1 MKKNKFDF
9 GGWATKND
17 LLCADGRTIRQDAFK
32 DDDGRTVPLVYQHNH
47 EDPTRVIGHAL
58 LENREDGVYA
68 YCSLNGTKIAQHVK
82 ECVRHGD
89 INGLSIFANKL
100 VQRGGDVLHGVIR
113 ELSVVLSGANPGAVI
128 EFPMLSHGEESETEA
143 FIWCG
148 EEGIDFGDELRHA
161 EEEEAEDEEA
171 EETKKNKAK
180 SDTEKNDGE
189 EDKDETFVKED
200 REIEESESDAKDTD
214 SKSKRP
220 IPEFIKEKRKEM
232 EERSKKNESDAE
244 EDEDNKLSHAEDDGD
259 EEDSSEDDVD
269 DDTTIQDVLD
279 TLNEKQQKAVD
290 YVLDQILGGKDFNAG
305 GSDSAEGGKVS
316 GETVSDVLK
325 TMNKTQK
332 KVVEYL
338 IDQADQVANAANK
351 DDKDDEDDDADEAA
365 HSDFEGEEF
374 TMKKN
379 VFDNEAMETNDQDT
393 LTHAQMET
401 LIKDAKRLGS
411 LRQSVLEHSAE
422 YGIDQIDWLFPE
434 DRNVHSGGPAFIQRD
449 MGWVN
454 TVMNA
459 VAHTPFSRIKT
470 LFADITEDEA
480 RARGYIK
487 GRQKK
492 NEVFTLLKRTT
503 DPQTIYKKQKLNRD
517 DVVDITD
524 FDVVAWM
531 KQEMRMMLDEEIAR
545 AILIGDGRETDSDDH
560 ISEDHIHSVFHD
572 DEKLFI
578 VRRLYTP
585 VQGEEKAKTLIKLVR
600 KAWKDYKGS
609 GNATAYVAEDTL
621 SDLLLLEDSF
631 GHFLYPTKD
640 VAASVLGV
648 QNIVTVPPMA
658 DVATIRTDED
668 AGKSYRPLMIICNL
682 KDYNIG
688 ADKGGSVNMF
698 EDFDIDYN
706 AQKYLIE
713 TRCSGALVRPF
724 SAIVIEEEVTEEEP
738 GTNDNT

>member
-9 GGWATKND
+9 SGWATKND
-17 LLCADGRTIRQDAFK
+17 LLCADGRTIRKDAFK

-47 EDPTRVIGHAL
+47 DDPTRVIGHAL

-68 YCSLNGTKIAQHVK
+68 YCSLNNTDMGRHAR

-89 INGLSIFANKL
+89 FDSLSIYANKL
-100 VQRGGDVLHGVIR
+100 VQRGGDVIHGVIR
-113 ELSVVLSGANPGAVI
+113 ELSLVLAGANPGAKI
-128 EFPMLSHGEESETEA
+128 EFPILAHGEESETEA
-143 FIWCG
+143 TIWHG
-148 EEGIDFGDELRHA
+148 DDEGFEFESGMRLEEV
-161 EEEEAEDEEA
+161 EEEAVAHAEPEKKPAEPAKEESEAKPAKEEEKKDETVQDVLDSMTDTQRKVVEYLVAQALGGDDEEDEEA
-171 EETKKNKAK
+171 EQSAFDDDDD
-180 SDTEKNDGE
+180 SVSHADE
-189 EDKDETFVKED
+189 EGSDETV
-200 REIEESESDAKDTD
+200 
-214 SKSKRP
+214 
-220 IPEFIKEKRKEM
+220 
-232 EERSKKNESDAE
+232 
-244 EDEDNKLSHAEDDGD
+244 
-259 EEDSSEDDVD
+259 
-269 DDTTIQDVLD
+269 QDVLD
-279 TLNEKQQKAVD
+279 SMTDTQRKVTEYLVAQALE
-290 YVLDQILGGKDFNAG
+290 
-305 GSDSAEGGKVS
+305 SAENES
-316 GETVSDVLK
+316 
-325 TMNKTQK
+325 
-332 KVVEYL
+332 
-338 IDQADQVANAANK
+338 
-351 DDKDDEDDDADEAA
+351 DEDEEDADEAA

-379 VFDNEAMETNDQDT
+379 VFDNEAMETNDQDV

-411 LRQSVLEHSAE
+411 MRQSVLEHSAE

-434 DRNVHSGGPAFIQRD
+434 DRATSNTPIFVQRD
-449 MGWVN
+449 MGWV
-454 TVMNA
+454 TQVMNA
-459 VAHTPFSRIKT
+459 VSHTPFSRIKT

-487 GRQKK
+487 GKAKK
-492 NEVFTLLKRTT
+492 TEVFKLLKRTT
-503 DPQTIYKKQKLNRD
+503 DPQTIYKKQKLDRD

-531 KQEMRMMLDEEIAR
+531 KQEMRVMLDEEIAR
-545 AILIGDGRETDSDDH
+545 AILIGDGRAEDSDDH

-572 DEKLFI
+572 DEDLFV
-578 VRRLYTP
+578 VRKQYEA

-609 GNATAYVAEDTL
+609 GNAVAYVSEDTL

-648 QNIVTVPPMA
+648 QSIVTVPAMA
-658 DVATIRTDED
+658 DDSTIREDTDAD
-668 AGKSYRPLMIICNL
+668 KTYRPLMIIVNL

-724 SAIVIEEEVTEEEP
+724 SAIVIEEEVDPT
-738 GTNDNT
+738 

>member
-1 MKKNKFDF
+1 MKKTQYDF

-17 LLCADGRTIRQDAFK
+17 LLCADGRTIRRNAFK

-58 LENREDGVYA
+58 LENKDDGVYA
-68 YCSLNGTKIAQHVK
+68 YCSLNGTSIAQHVK

-100 VQRGGDVLHGVIR
+100 VQRGGDVIHGVIR

-128 EFPMLSHGEESETEA
+128 EFPMLAHGEESETEA

-148 EEGIDFGDELRHA
+148 EEGIDIDDALRHA
-161 EEEEAEDEEA
+161 EFESKKKSAKDEDEDEED
-171 EETKKNKAK
+171 E
-180 SDTEKNDGE
+180 DTEEDE
-189 EDKDETFVKED
+189 EDVDEDED
-200 REIEESESDAKDTD
+200 EDEDEEEEVDEKPAPKG
-214 SKSKRP
+214 KRP
-220 IPEFIKEKRKEM
+220 IPEFIKQKRKELA
-232 EERSKKNESDAE
+232 EKQKKKKPVPT
-244 EDEDNKLSHAEDDGD
+244 EDEDEDEEELSHADDEDDD
-259 EEDSSEDDVD
+259 DDDVD
-269 DDTTIQDVLD
+269 DGTTIQDVLD
-279 TLNEKQQKAVD
+279 TLNDKQQKAVD
-290 YVLDQILGGKDFNAG
+290 YVLDSILGGKDLNKG
-305 GSDSAEGGKVS
+305 GSGKKAGDVS
-316 GETVSDVLK
+316 EETVSDVLK
-325 TMNKTQK
+325 TLNKTQK
-332 KVVEYL
+332 KVFEYL
-338 IDQADQVANAANK
+338 IDQADQTAAAAEA
-351 DDKDDEDDDADEAA
+351 DDGEDGAEDSGEEASHA
-365 HSDFEGEEF
+365 DFEGEEL

-379 VFDNEAMETNDQDT
+379 VFDIETMDEQNDT

-434 DRNVHSGGPAFIQRD
+434 DRSLQNTPAFIQRD
-449 MGWVN
+449 MGWVSK
-454 TVMNA
+454 VMGA
-459 VAHTPFSRIKT
+459 VNHTPFSRIKT

-487 GRQKK
+487 GKQKK

-545 AILIGDGRETDSDDH
+545 AILIGDGRETDDDDH

-572 DEKLFI
+572 DETLFV
-578 VRRLYTP
+578 VRRQYTA

-609 GNATAYVAEDTL
+609 GNAVAYVSEDTL

-648 QNIVTVPPMA
+648 QDIVTVPPMA
-658 DVATIRTDED
+658 DTASVRVDED
-668 AGKSYRPLMIICNL
+668 ANKTYRPLMIIVNM
-682 KDYNIG
+682 KDYNVG

-724 SAIVIEEEVTEEEP
+724 SAIVIEEEVVAEAGGE
-738 GTNDNT
+738 NDGN

>member
-1 MKKNKFDF
+1 MKKTKYDF

-58 LENREDGVYA
+58 LENKADGVYA
-68 YCSLNGTKIAQHVK
+68 YCSLNGTGIAQHVK
-82 ECVRHGD
+82 ECIRHGD
-89 INGLSIFANKL
+89 INGLSIYANKL
-100 VQRGGDVLHGVIR
+100 VQRGGDVIHGVIR

-128 EFPMLSHGEESETEA
+128 EFPILEHGEESETEA

-148 EEGIDFGDELRHA
+148 EEGIDFEDDLSHA
-161 EEEEAEDEEA
+161 EEEDKEKKA
-171 EETKKNKAK
+171 EEPPVEEKKPEAK
-180 SDTEKNDGE
+180 E
-189 EDKDETFVKED
+189 V
-200 REIEESESDAKDTD
+200 AKDN
-214 SKSKRP
+214 
-220 IPEFIKEKRKEM
+220 KEET
-232 EERSKKNESDAE
+232 
-244 EDEDNKLSHAEDDGD
+244 
-259 EEDSSEDDVD
+259 V
-269 DDTTIQDVLD
+269 QDVLD
-279 TLNEKQQKAVD
+279 SMNDKQR
-290 YVLDQILGGKDFNAG
+290 
-305 GSDSAEGGKVS
+305 
-316 GETVSDVLK
+316 
-325 TMNKTQK
+325 

-338 IDQADQVANAANK
+338 VAQALGG
-351 DDKDDEDDDADEAA
+351 DEDDGEDEAEHGYDDEYEDSLSHA
-365 HSDFEGEEF
+365 DDGETVQDVLDSMNDKQRKVVEYLVAQALDSSSAGEDEEDEDDEEEDEEVSHSDFEGEDY

-379 VFDNEAMETNDQDT
+379 VFDNDVMDQQNDT
-393 LTHAQMET
+393 LTHAQIDT

-434 DRNVHSGGPAFIQRD
+434 DRSLQNTPAFIQRD
-449 MGWVN
+449 MGWVSK
-454 TVMNA
+454 VMNA
-459 VAHTPFSRIKT
+459 VNHTPFSRIKT
-470 LFADITEDEA
+470 MFADITEDEA

-487 GRQKK
+487 GKQKK

-545 AILIGDGRETDSDDH
+545 AILIGDGRETDDDDH

-572 DEKLFI
+572 DETLFV
-578 VRRLYTP
+578 VRRQYTA

-609 GNATAYVAEDTL
+609 GNAVAYVSEDTL

-648 QNIVTVPPMA
+648 QDIVTVPPMA
-658 DVATIRTDED
+658 DTASVRVDED
-668 AGKSYRPLMIICNL
+668 ANKTYRPLMIIVNM
-682 KDYNIG
+682 KDYNVG

-724 SAIVIEEEVTEEEP
+724 SAIVIEEEVTANADE
-738 GTNDNT
+738 GNGGN

>member
-9 GGWATKND
+9 SGWATKND
-17 LLCADGRTIRQDAFK
+17 LLCADGRTIRKDAFK

-47 EDPTRVIGHAL
+47 DDPTRVIGHAL

-68 YCSLNGTKIAQHVK
+68 YCSLNNTDMGRHAR

-89 INGLSIFANKL
+89 FDSLSIYANKL
-100 VQRGGDVLHGVIR
+100 VQRGGDVIHGVIR
-113 ELSVVLSGANPGAVI
+113 ELSLVLAGANPGAKI
-128 EFPMLSHGEESETEA
+128 EFPILAHGEESETEA
-143 FIWCG
+143 TIWHG
-148 EEGIDFGDELRHA
+148 DDEGFEFESGMKLEDV
-161 EEEEAEDEEA
+161 EEEAVAHAEPEKKPEEPA
-171 EETKKNKAK
+171 KEEPEAKPAKEEKPKKEET
-180 SDTEKNDGE
+180 
-189 EDKDETFVKED
+189 V
-200 REIEESESDAKDTD
+200 
-214 SKSKRP
+214 
-220 IPEFIKEKRKEM
+220 
-232 EERSKKNESDAE
+232 
-244 EDEDNKLSHAEDDGD
+244 
-259 EEDSSEDDVD
+259 
-269 DDTTIQDVLD
+269 QDVLD
-279 TLNEKQQKAVD
+279 SMT
-290 YVLDQILGGKDFNAG
+290 
-305 GSDSAEGGKVS
+305 
-316 GETVSDVLK
+316 ET
-325 TMNKTQK
+325 QR

-338 IDQADQVANAANK
+338 VAQALGG
-351 DDKDDEDDDADEAA
+351 DDEEEDDEAEQSALDGEDEISHADEEGSDETVQDVLDSMNDTQRKVTEYLVAQALESAENESDEDEEDEEDEEDADEAA
-365 HSDFEGEEF
+365 HSDIEGEEF

-379 VFDNEAMETNDQDT
+379 VFDNEAMETNDQNV
-393 LTHAQMET
+393 LTHAQMDT

-434 DRNVHSGGPAFIQRD
+434 DRNVPGGTPQFIQRD
-449 MGWVN
+449 MGWV
-454 TVMNA
+454 TQVMGA
-459 VAHTPFSRIKT
+459 VSHSPFSRIKT
-470 LFADITEDEA
+470 LFADITEEQA

-492 NEVFTLLKRTT
+492 TEVFKLLKRTT
-503 DPQTIYKKQKLNRD
+503 DPQTIYKKQKLDRD

-531 KQEMRMMLDEEIAR
+531 KQEMRTMLDEELAR
-545 AILIGDGRETDSDDH
+545 AFLVGDGRAEDLDDH

-572 DEKLFI
+572 DDDLFV
-578 VRRLYTP
+578 VRKQYEA

-609 GNATAYVAEDTL
+609 GNATAYLSEDTL

-640 VAASVLGV
+640 VVASVLGV

-658 DVATIRTDED
+658 DPSTYRVDED
-668 AGKSYRPLMIICNL
+668 DETKGYRPLMIIVNM
-682 KDYNIG
+682 KDYNVG

-724 SAIVIEEEVTEEEP
+724 SAIVIEEEFEIKTESES
-738 GTNDNT
+738 GGN

>member
-1 MKKNKFDF
+1 MKKTKYDF

-58 LENREDGVYA
+58 LENKADGVYA
-68 YCSLNGTKIAQHVK
+68 YCSLNGTGIAQHVK
-82 ECVRHGD
+82 ECIRHGD
-89 INGLSIFANKL
+89 INGLSIYANKL
-100 VQRGGDVLHGVIR
+100 VQRGGDVIHGVIR

-128 EFPMLSHGEESETEA
+128 EFPILEHGEESETEA

-148 EEGIDFGDELRHA
+148 EEGIDFEDDLSHA
-161 EEEEAEDEEA
+161 D
-171 EETKKNKAK
+171 
-180 SDTEKNDGE
+180 E
-189 EDKDETFVKED
+189 EDKEKKAEEPPVEEKKPEAKEV
-200 REIEESESDAKDTD
+200 AKDN
-214 SKSKRP
+214 
-220 IPEFIKEKRKEM
+220 KEET
-232 EERSKKNESDAE
+232 
-244 EDEDNKLSHAEDDGD
+244 
-259 EEDSSEDDVD
+259 V
-269 DDTTIQDVLD
+269 QDVLD
-279 TLNEKQQKAVD
+279 SMSDKQR
-290 YVLDQILGGKDFNAG
+290 
-305 GSDSAEGGKVS
+305 
-316 GETVSDVLK
+316 
-325 TMNKTQK
+325 

-338 IDQADQVANAANK
+338 VAQALGG
-351 DDKDDEDDDADEAA
+351 DEDDGEDEAEHSYDDEYEDSLSHA
-365 HSDFEGEEF
+365 DDGETVQDVLDSMNDKQRKVVEYLVAQALDSSSAGEDEEDEDDEEEDEEVSHSDFEGEDY

-379 VFDNEAMETNDQDT
+379 VFDNDVMDQQNDT
-393 LTHAQMET
+393 LTHAQIDT

-434 DRNVHSGGPAFIQRD
+434 DRSLQNTPAFIQRD
-449 MGWVN
+449 MGWVSK
-454 TVMNA
+454 VMNA
-459 VAHTPFSRIKT
+459 VNHTPFSRIKT

-487 GRQKK
+487 GKQKK

-545 AILIGDGRETDSDDH
+545 AILIGDGRETDDDDH

-572 DEKLFI
+572 DETLFV
-578 VRRLYTP
+578 VRRQYTA

-609 GNATAYVAEDTL
+609 GNAVAYVSEDTL

-648 QNIVTVPPMA
+648 QDIVTVPPMA
-658 DVATIRTDED
+658 DTASVRVDED
-668 AGKSYRPLMIICNL
+668 ANKTYRPLMIIVNM
-682 KDYNIG
+682 KDYNVG

-724 SAIVIEEEVTEEEP
+724 SAIVIEEEVVANAGE
-738 GTNDNT
+738 GNDGN

>member
-9 GGWATKND
+9 SGWATKND
-17 LLCADGRTIRQDAFK
+17 LLCADGRTIRKDAFK

-47 EDPTRVIGHAL
+47 DDPTRVIGHAL
-58 LENREDGVYA
+58 LENRDDGVYA
-68 YCSLNGTKIAQHVK
+68 YCSLNNTDMGRHAR

-89 INGLSIFANKL
+89 FDSLSIYANKL
-100 VQRGGDVLHGVIR
+100 VQRGGDVIHGVIR
-113 ELSVVLSGANPGAVI
+113 ELSLVLAGANPGAKI

-143 FIWCG
+143 TIWHDDVDG
-148 EEGIDFGDELRHA
+148 FEFESGMKLEQEEPEKEISHA
-161 EEEEAEDEEA
+161 EPEEKPAKEEPAKEEEPKKEEPA
-171 EETKKNKAK
+171 
-180 SDTEKNDGE
+180 
-189 EDKDETFVKED
+189 KDETV
-200 REIEESESDAKDTD
+200 
-214 SKSKRP
+214 
-220 IPEFIKEKRKEM
+220 
-232 EERSKKNESDAE
+232 
-244 EDEDNKLSHAEDDGD
+244 
-259 EEDSSEDDVD
+259 
-269 DDTTIQDVLD
+269 QDVLD
-279 TLNEKQQKAVD
+279 SMSEKQR
-290 YVLDQILGGKDFNAG
+290 
-305 GSDSAEGGKVS
+305 
-316 GETVSDVLK
+316 
-325 TMNKTQK
+325 

-338 IDQADQVANAANK
+338 VAQALGGDDGGDEEEKDEEVSHADTEGEGSDETVQDVLDSMNEKQRKVTEYLVAQALESAEESEEE
-351 DDKDDEDDDADEAA
+351 DEDEEDDAEEEAA
-365 HSDFEGEEF
+365 HSDIEGEEF

-434 DRNVHSGGPAFIQRD
+434 DRNVHNGGPAFIQRD

-545 AILIGDGRETDSDDH
+545 AILVGDGRETDSDDH
-560 ISEDHIHSVFHD
+560 ISEDHIHSVFND
-572 DEKLFI
+572 DDKLFI
-578 VRRLYTP
+578 IRRQYTP

-621 SDLLLLEDSF
+621 GDLLLLEDSF

-658 DVATIRTDED
+658 DVSTVRTDEET
-668 AGKSYRPLMIICNL
+668 GKTYRPLMIICNL
-682 KDYNIG
+682 KDYNVG

-724 SAIVIEEEVTEEEP
+724 SAIVIEEEVTEEES
-738 GTNDNT
+738 GSGNENS

>member
-9 GGWATKND
+9 SGWATKND
-17 LLCADGRTIRQDAFK
+17 LLCADGRTIRKDAFK

-47 EDPTRVIGHAL
+47 DDPTRVIGHAL

-68 YCSLNGTKIAQHVK
+68 YCSLNNTDMGRHAR

-89 INGLSIFANKL
+89 FDSLSIYANKL
-100 VQRGGDVLHGVIR
+100 VQRGGDVIHGVIR
-113 ELSVVLSGANPGAVI
+113 ELSLVLAGANPGAKI
-128 EFPMLSHGEESETEA
+128 EFPMLSHGEESDSEA
-143 FIWCG
+143 TIWHDDDDG
-148 EEGIDFGDELRHA
+148 FVFEEGMRLSHA
-161 EEEEAEDEEA
+161 DDEEEEEKKPAKEEPKPAKEEEPVKKEEAKPEKDEKSEKDETVQDVLDSMSDKQRKVVEYLVAQALGGEGEDEE
-171 EETKKNKAK
+171 
-180 SDTEKNDGE
+180 E
-189 EDKDETFVKED
+189 EDKEEEEEVKH
-200 REIEESESDAKDTD
+200 AD
-214 SKSKRP
+214 S
-220 IPEFIKEKRKEM
+220 
-232 EERSKKNESDAE
+232 
-244 EDEDNKLSHAEDDGD
+244 
-259 EEDSSEDDVD
+259 D
-269 DDTTIQDVLD
+269 DDETIQDVLD
-279 TLNEKQQKAVD
+279 SMTDKQRKVTEYLVAQA
-290 YVLDQILGGKDFNAG
+290 L
-305 GSDSAEGGKVS
+305 DSAES
-316 GETVSDVLK
+316 EED
-325 TMNKTQK
+325 
-332 KVVEYL
+332 E
-338 IDQADQVANAANK
+338 AD
-351 DDKDDEDDDADEAA
+351 DDEEAEDKEAA
-365 HSDFEGEEF
+365 HSDIEGEDY

-379 VFDNEAMETNDQDT
+379 VFDNEAMEQKNDT

-401 LIKDAKRLGS
+401 LIKDAKRIGS

-434 DRNVHSGGPAFIQRD
+434 DRNVNNTPTFIQRD
-449 MGWVN
+449 MGWV
-454 TVMNA
+454 TQVMGA
-459 VAHTPFSRIKT
+459 VSHTPFSRIKT
-470 LFADITEDEA
+470 LFADITEEQA

-487 GRQKK
+487 GKQKK

-531 KQEMRMMLDEEIAR
+531 KQEMRTMLDEEIAR
-545 AILIGDGRETDSDDH
+545 AILIGDGRETDDDDH
-560 ISEDHIHSVFHD
+560 ISEDHIHSVFQD
-572 DEKLFI
+572 DDTLFV
-578 VRRLYTP
+578 VRKQYEA

-609 GNATAYVAEDTL
+609 GNAVAYVSEDTL

-648 QNIVTVPPMA
+648 QSIVTVPPMA
-658 DVATIRTDED
+658 DVSTVRVDED
-668 AGKSYRPLMIICNL
+668 AEKTYRPLMIIVNL
-682 KDYNIG
+682 KDYNVG

-724 SAIVIEEEVTEEEP
+724 SAIVIEEEVEEEEEEQQGG
-738 GTNDNT
+738 GT

>member
-1 MKKNKFDF
+1 MKKTQYDF

-17 LLCADGRTIRQDAFK
+17 LLCADGRTIRRNAFK

-58 LENREDGVYA
+58 LENKDDGVYA
-68 YCSLNGTKIAQHVK
+68 YCSLNGTSIAQHVK

-100 VQRGGDVLHGVIR
+100 VQRGGDVIHGVIR

-148 EEGIDFGDELRHA
+148 EEGIDIDDALRHA
-161 EEEEAEDEEA
+161 ESESNKKSVKDEDEDEDEDEEAEDEDVEDEEEVDEDDEEEA
-171 EETKKNKAK
+171 EEKPA
-180 SDTEKNDGE
+180 
-189 EDKDETFVKED
+189 
-200 REIEESESDAKDTD
+200 
-214 SKSKRP
+214 SKGKRP
-220 IPEFIKEKRKEM
+220 IPEFIKQKREELAKKQKNKKPDTTEDKAEDKE
-232 EERSKKNESDAE
+232 E
-244 EDEDNKLSHAEDDGD
+244 LSHAE
-259 EEDSSEDDVD
+259 EDDD
-269 DDTTIQDVLD
+269 DDDEDVDENTTIQDVLD
-279 TLNEKQQKAVD
+279 TLNSKQQKAVD
-290 YVLDQILGGKDFNAG
+290 YVLDSILGGEDLNKG
-305 GSDSAEGGKVS
+305 GSDKKAEDIS
-316 GETVSDVLK
+316 EETVSDVLK
-325 TMNKTQK
+325 TLNKTQN
-332 KVVEYL
+332 KVFEYL
-338 IDQADQVANAANK
+338 IDQAEQTV
-351 DDKDDEDDDADEAA
+351 EAA
-365 HSDFEGEEF
+365 KADDSEDGKEDSGEEASHADFEGEEL

-379 VFDNEAMETNDQDT
+379 VFDIETMDEQNDT

-434 DRNVHSGGPAFIQRD
+434 DRSIQNTPTFIQRD
-449 MGWVN
+449 MGWVSK
-454 TVMNA
+454 VMNA
-459 VAHTPFSRIKT
+459 VNHTPFSRIKT

-487 GRQKK
+487 GKQKK

-545 AILIGDGRETDSDDH
+545 AILIGDGRETDDDDH

-572 DEKLFI
+572 DETLFV
-578 VRRLYTP
+578 VRRQYTA

-609 GNATAYVAEDTL
+609 GNAVAYVAEDTL

-648 QNIVTVPPMA
+648 QDIVTVPPMA
-658 DVATIRTDED
+658 DTATVRVDED
-668 AGKSYRPLMIICNL
+668 ANKTYRPLMIIVNM
-682 KDYNIG
+682 KDYNVG

-724 SAIVIEEEVTEEEP
+724 SAIVVEEEVTADA
-738 GTNDNT
+738 GDNTNP

>member
-1 MKKNKFDF
+1 MKKTKYDF

-58 LENREDGVYA
+58 LENKADGVYA
-68 YCSLNGTKIAQHVK
+68 YCSLNGTGIAQHVK
-82 ECVRHGD
+82 ECIRHGD
-89 INGLSIFANKL
+89 INGLSIYANKL
-100 VQRGGDVLHGVIR
+100 VQRGGDVIHGVIR

-128 EFPMLSHGEESETEA
+128 EFPILEHGEESETEA

-148 EEGIDFGDELRHA
+148 EEGIDFEDDLSHA
-161 EEEEAEDEEA
+161 EEEDKEEKAKEPPVEEKKPEAKEVAKDNK
-171 EETKKNKAK
+171 EET
-180 SDTEKNDGE
+180 
-189 EDKDETFVKED
+189 V
-200 REIEESESDAKDTD
+200 
-214 SKSKRP
+214 
-220 IPEFIKEKRKEM
+220 
-232 EERSKKNESDAE
+232 
-244 EDEDNKLSHAEDDGD
+244 
-259 EEDSSEDDVD
+259 
-269 DDTTIQDVLD
+269 QDVLD
-279 TLNEKQQKAVD
+279 SMNDKQR
-290 YVLDQILGGKDFNAG
+290 
-305 GSDSAEGGKVS
+305 
-316 GETVSDVLK
+316 
-325 TMNKTQK
+325 

-338 IDQADQVANAANK
+338 VAQALGG
-351 DDKDDEDDDADEAA
+351 DEDDGEDEAEHSYDDEYEDSLSHA
-365 HSDFEGEEF
+365 DDGETVQDVLDSMNDKQRKVVEYLVAQALDSSSAGEDEEDEDDEEEDEEVSHSDFEGEDY

-379 VFDNEAMETNDQDT
+379 VFDNDVMDQQNDT
-393 LTHAQMET
+393 LTHAQIDT

-434 DRNVHSGGPAFIQRD
+434 DRSLQNTPAFIQRD
-449 MGWVN
+449 MGWVSK
-454 TVMNA
+454 VMNA
-459 VAHTPFSRIKT
+459 VNHTPFSRIKT

-487 GRQKK
+487 GKQKK

-545 AILIGDGRETDSDDH
+545 AILIGDGRETDDDDH

-572 DEKLFI
+572 DETLFV
-578 VRRLYTP
+578 VRRQYTA

-609 GNATAYVAEDTL
+609 GNAVAYVSEDTL

-648 QNIVTVPPMA
+648 QDIVTVPPMA
-658 DVATIRTDED
+658 DTASVRVDED
-668 AGKSYRPLMIICNL
+668 ANKTYRPLMIIVNM
-682 KDYNIG
+682 KDYNVG

-724 SAIVIEEEVTEEEP
+724 SAIVIEEEVVANAGE
-738 GTNDNT
+738 GNDGN

>member
-1 MKKNKFDF
+1 MKKTQYDF

-17 LLCADGRTIRQDAFK
+17 LLCADGRTIRRNAFK

-58 LENREDGVYA
+58 LENKDDGVYA
-68 YCSLNGTKIAQHVK
+68 YCSLNGTSIAQHVK

-100 VQRGGDVLHGVIR
+100 VQRGGDVIHGVIR

-128 EFPMLSHGEESETEA
+128 EFPMLAHGEESETEA

-148 EEGIDFGDELRHA
+148 EEGIDIDDSLRHA
-161 EEEEAEDEEA
+161 EFESKKKSAKDEDEDEED
-171 EETKKNKAK
+171 E
-180 SDTEKNDGE
+180 DME
-189 EDKDETFVKED
+189 EDEEDVDEDED
-200 REIEESESDAKDTD
+200 DEDEEEVDEKPAPKG
-214 SKSKRP
+214 KRP
-220 IPEFIKEKRKEM
+220 IPEFIKQKRKELA
-232 EERSKKNESDAE
+232 EKQNKKKPVPT
-244 EDEDNKLSHAEDDGD
+244 EDEDEDKEELSHAEEDDD
-259 EEDSSEDDVD
+259 DDDVD
-269 DDTTIQDVLD
+269 DGTTIQDVLD
-279 TLNEKQQKAVD
+279 TLNDKQKKAVD
-290 YVLDQILGGKDFNAG
+290 YVLDSILGGEDLNKG
-305 GSDSAEGGKVS
+305 GSGKKAGDIS
-316 GETVSDVLK
+316 EETVSDVLK
-325 TMNKTQK
+325 TLNKTQK
-332 KVVEYL
+332 KVFEYL
-338 IDQADQVANAANK
+338 IDQADQTAAAAEA
-351 DDKDDEDDDADEAA
+351 DDGEDSAEDSGEEASHA
-365 HSDFEGEEF
+365 DFEGEEL

-379 VFDNEAMETNDQDT
+379 VFDIETMDEQNNT

-434 DRNVHSGGPAFIQRD
+434 DRSLQNTPAFIQRD
-449 MGWVN
+449 MGWVSK
-454 TVMNA
+454 VMGA
-459 VAHTPFSRIKT
+459 VNHTPFSRIKT

-487 GRQKK
+487 GKQKK

-545 AILIGDGRETDSDDH
+545 AILIGDGRETDNDDH

-572 DEKLFI
+572 DETLFV
-578 VRRLYTP
+578 VRRQYTA

-609 GNATAYVAEDTL
+609 GNAVAYVSEDTL

-648 QNIVTVPPMA
+648 QDIVTVPPMA
-658 DVATIRTDED
+658 DTASVRVDED
-668 AGKSYRPLMIICNL
+668 AKKTYRPLMIIVNM
-682 KDYNIG
+682 KDYNVG

-724 SAIVIEEEVTEEEP
+724 SAIVIEEEVVANAGE
-738 GTNDNT
+738 GNDGN

>member
-1 MKKNKFDF
+1 MKKKQFDF
-9 GGWATKND
+9 SGWATKND
-17 LLCADGRTIRQDAFK
+17 LLCADGRTIRKDAFK

-47 EDPTRVIGHAL
+47 DDPTRVIGHAL

-68 YCSLNGTKIAQHVK
+68 YCSLNNTDMGRHAR

-89 INGLSIFANKL
+89 FDSLSIYANKL
-100 VQRGGDVLHGVIR
+100 VQRGGDVIHGVIR
-113 ELSVVLSGANPGAVI
+113 ELSLVLAGANPGAKI
-128 EFPMLSHGEESETEA
+128 EFPILAHGEESETEA
-143 FIWCG
+143 TIWHDD
-148 EEGIDFGDELRHA
+148 EGLEF
-161 EEEEAEDEEA
+161 
-171 EETKKNKAK
+171 
-180 SDTEKNDGE
+180 
-189 EDKDETFVKED
+189 
-200 REIEESESDAKDTD
+200 ESG
-214 SKSKRP
+214 
-220 IPEFIKEKRKEM
+220 M
-232 EERSKKNESDAE
+232 
-244 EDEDNKLSHAEDDGD
+244 KLSHADDEDED
-259 EEDSSEDDVD
+259 EKEPDKEETKVEEAKPEPKKPEKEE
-269 DDTTIQDVLD
+269 TVQDVLD
-279 TLNEKQQKAVD
+279 SMNEKQR
-290 YVLDQILGGKDFNAG
+290 
-305 GSDSAEGGKVS
+305 
-316 GETVSDVLK
+316 
-325 TMNKTQK
+325 

-338 IDQADQVANAANK
+338 VAQALGGDEDGEEAEH
-351 DDKDDEDDDADEAA
+351 DDLDDEDDELSHADDSDETVQDVLDSMNDKQRKVVEYLVAQALENEGPDDEDKDEEEADTEAA
-365 HSDFEGEEF
+365 HSDTEGEEF
-374 TMKKN
+374 IMKKN
-379 VFDNEAMETNDQDT
+379 VFDNDAMEMQNDT
-393 LTHAQMET
+393 LTHSQIET
-401 LIKDAKRLGS
+401 LMKDAKRLGS

-434 DRNVHSGGPAFIQRD
+434 DRNVTNTPQFIQRD
-449 MGWVN
+449 MGWVSK
-454 TVMNA
+454 VMGA

-487 GRQKK
+487 GKQKK

-560 ISEDHIHSVFHD
+560 ISEDHIHSVFQD
-572 DEKLFI
+572 DEALFV
-578 VRRLYTP
+578 VRKQYAA

-609 GNATAYVAEDTL
+609 GNAVAYVSEDTL

-648 QNIVTVPPMA
+648 QDIVTVPPMA
-658 DVATIRTDED
+658 DVSTVRVDED
-668 AGKSYRPLMIICNL
+668 ADKTYRPLMIIVNL
-682 KDYNIG
+682 KDYNVG

-713 TRCSGALVRPF
+713 TRCSGALIRPF
-724 SAIVIEEEVTEEEP
+724 SAIVIEEEVVDED
-738 GTNDNT
+738 NDDDNP

>member
-1 MKKNKFDF
+1 MKKSKFDF
-9 GGWATKND
+9 SGWATKND
-17 LLCADGRTIRQDAFK
+17 LLCADGRTIRKDAFK

-47 EDPTRVIGHAL
+47 DDPTRVIGHAL

-68 YCSLNGTKIAQHVK
+68 YCSLNNTDMGRHAR

-89 INGLSIFANKL
+89 FDSLSIYANKL
-100 VQRGGDVLHGVIR
+100 VQRGGDVIHGVIR
-113 ELSVVLSGANPGAVI
+113 ELSLVLAGANPGAKI
-128 EFPMLSHGEESETEA
+128 EFPMLAHGEESETEA
-143 FIWCG
+143 TIWHDDVDG
-148 EEGIDFGDELRHA
+148 FEFESGMKLEQ
-161 EEEEAEDEEA
+161 EEEP
-171 EETKKNKAK
+171 
-180 SDTEKNDGE
+180 EK
-189 EDKDETFVKED
+189 VV
-200 REIEESESDAKDTD
+200 
-214 SKSKRP
+214 
-220 IPEFIKEKRKEM
+220 
-232 EERSKKNESDAE
+232 
-244 EDEDNKLSHAEDDGD
+244 SHAETEADPEKTVIHAETEEEPKKEEPAKEETENDND
-259 EEDSSEDDVD
+259 E
-269 DDTTIQDVLD
+269 TIQDVLD
-279 TLNEKQQKAVD
+279 SMNEKQRQ
-290 YVLDQILGGKDFNAG
+290 
-305 GSDSAEGGKVS
+305 
-316 GETVSDVLK
+316 
-325 TMNKTQK
+325 
-332 KVVEYL
+332 VVEYL
-338 IDQADQVANAANK
+338 VGKAIGG
-351 DDKDDEDDDADEAA
+351 DDEDEDEDEEVSHADTDGEDGNGETVQDILDSMSEKQRKVTEYLVAQALESVKESDDENEEADEAA
-365 HSDFEGEEF
+365 HSDIEGEEF

-379 VFDNEAMETNDQDT
+379 VFDNDAMEQNERDT
-393 LTHAQMET
+393 LTHSQMET

-434 DRNVHSGGPAFIQRD
+434 DRNVHSGGPTFIQRD
-449 MGWVN
+449 MGWVTN
-454 TVMNA
+454 VMNA
-459 VAHTPFSRIKT
+459 VNHTPFSRIKT

-560 ISEDHIHSVFHD
+560 ISEDHIHSVFQD
-572 DEKLFI
+572 DETLFV
-578 VRRLYTP
+578 VRRQYEA
-585 VQGEEKAKTLIKLVR
+585 VQGEEKAKTLIKMVR
-600 KAWKDYKGS
+600 RAWKDYKGS
-609 GNATAYVAEDTL
+609 GNATAYVSEDTL
-621 SDLLLLEDSF
+621 SDLMLLEDSF

-640 VAASVLGV
+640 VVASVLGV

-658 DVATIRTDED
+658 DAATVRVDED
-668 AGKSYRPLMIICNL
+668 ADKTYRPLMIIANL
-682 KDYNIG
+682 KDYNVG

-724 SAIVIEEEVTEEEP
+724 SAIVIEEEVVENNPVDP
-738 GTNDNT
+738 GT

>member
-1 MKKNKFDF
+1 MKKTKYDF

-58 LENREDGVYA
+58 LENKADGVYA
-68 YCSLNGTKIAQHVK
+68 YCSLNGTGIAQHVK
-82 ECVRHGD
+82 ECIRHGD
-89 INGLSIFANKL
+89 INGLSIYANKL
-100 VQRGGDVLHGVIR
+100 VQRGGDVIHGVIR

-128 EFPMLSHGEESETEA
+128 EFPILEHGEESETEA

-148 EEGIDFGDELRHA
+148 EEGIDFEDDLSHA
-161 EEEEAEDEEA
+161 EEEDKEEKAKEPPVEEKKPEAKEVAKDNK
-171 EETKKNKAK
+171 EET
-180 SDTEKNDGE
+180 
-189 EDKDETFVKED
+189 V
-200 REIEESESDAKDTD
+200 
-214 SKSKRP
+214 
-220 IPEFIKEKRKEM
+220 
-232 EERSKKNESDAE
+232 
-244 EDEDNKLSHAEDDGD
+244 
-259 EEDSSEDDVD
+259 
-269 DDTTIQDVLD
+269 QDVLD
-279 TLNEKQQKAVD
+279 SMSDKQR
-290 YVLDQILGGKDFNAG
+290 
-305 GSDSAEGGKVS
+305 
-316 GETVSDVLK
+316 
-325 TMNKTQK
+325 

-338 IDQADQVANAANK
+338 VAQALGG
-351 DDKDDEDDDADEAA
+351 DEDDGEDEAEHSYDDEYEDSLSHA
-365 HSDFEGEEF
+365 DDGETVQDVLDSMNDKQRKVVEYLVAQALDSSSAGEDEEDEDDEEEDKEVSHSDFEGEDY

-379 VFDNEAMETNDQDT
+379 VFDNDVMDQQNDT
-393 LTHAQMET
+393 LTHAQIDT

-434 DRNVHSGGPAFIQRD
+434 DRSLQNTPAFIQRD
-449 MGWVN
+449 MGWVSK
-454 TVMNA
+454 VMNA
-459 VAHTPFSRIKT
+459 VNHTPFSRIKT

-487 GRQKK
+487 GKQKK

-545 AILIGDGRETDSDDH
+545 AILIGDGRETDDDDH

-572 DEKLFI
+572 DETLFV
-578 VRRLYTP
+578 VRRQYTA

-609 GNATAYVAEDTL
+609 GNAVAYVSEDTL

-648 QNIVTVPPMA
+648 QDIVTVPPMA
-658 DVATIRTDED
+658 DTASVRVDED
-668 AGKSYRPLMIICNL
+668 ANKTYRPLMIIVNM
-682 KDYNIG
+682 KDYNVG

-724 SAIVIEEEVTEEEP
+724 SAIVIEEEVTANADE
-738 GTNDNT
+738 GNGGN